1 MSQNQPISS
10 ILVINNSREEIEPA
24 LAAIK
29 NDFQITYAVS
39 EEEIAPALEKAQPQ
53 AIFSMSQ
60 STFPG
65 STQRIAIDF
74 PTVRWFHVSGSG
86 YEYIVPWEQ
95 ERVTVTNGHGVL
107 APFLAEMVL
116 GAMLMLN
123 CNFLSYGEQQ
133 RRKHWER
140 LFFKPLAGQT
150 LLVVGLGAIGGLVA
164 EKAKSQG
171 MRVIATRRTP
181 QSHPHV
187 DEVCGDDKLPE
198 LLGEADFVSL
208 HVRLT
213 EATKHLFDADM
224 FAKMKAGSFLINTS
238 RGPVVDE
245 AALFAALKSEHLAG
259 AYLDVFETEPLPQSS
274 PLWEMPNVIV
284 TPHASDNVD
293 DWTIRCTE
301 VFVENL
307 MRWNRG
313 DSLRNLVHP

>member
-10 ILVINNSREEIEPA
+10 VLVINNSREEIEPA
-24 LAAIK
+24 LASIK
-29 NDFQITYAVS
+29 DNFQISYAVR

-65 STQRIAIDF
+65 SAQRIAIDF

-86 YEYIVPWEQ
+86 YEYILPWDQ
-95 ERVTVTNGHGVL
+95 KRVTVTNGHGVL
-107 APFLAEMVL
+107 APFLAEMAL
-116 GAMLMLN
+116 GAILMLN
-123 CNFLSYGEQQ
+123 CNFLSYGKQQ

-150 LLVVGLGAIGGLVA
+150 LLIVGLGAIGALVA

-181 QSHPHV
+181 QLHPQV
-187 DEVCGDDKLPE
+187 DKVYGDDKLSE

-208 HVRLT
+208 HVRLS
-213 EATKHLFDADM
+213 EATKHLFNADM
-224 FAKMKAGSFLINTS
+224 LARMKSGSFLINTS

-245 AALFAALKSEHLAG
+245 AALFEALANKHLAG
-259 AYLDVFETEPLPQSS
+259 AYLDVFETEPLPQTS
-274 PLWEMPNVIV
+274 PLWDMPNVIV
-284 TPHASDNVD
+284 TPHASDNVN
-293 DWTIRCTE
+293 DWTHRCTA

-307 MRWNRG
+307 LRWNRG
-313 DSLRNLVHP
+313 ATLRNLVHP